1 MEKNTIIIVDD
12 SDVDANLATMALK
25 CTNEEFAIHHLKDGQ
40 ELVEY
45 LTCKNQYTKRTLDE
59 NQSIRLILLDIN
71 MPRMSGLDA
80 LKLIR
85 ETPSLKQIPIA
96 MLTSSDAASDI
107 LNSYHLGANS
117 YIKKAI
123 DFEEFRQSMNQ
134 TARYW
139 INVNQTALN

>member
-1 MEKNTIIIVDD
+1 
-12 SDVDANLATMALK
+12 
-25 CTNEEFAIHHLKDGQ
+25 
-40 ELVEY
+40 VEY